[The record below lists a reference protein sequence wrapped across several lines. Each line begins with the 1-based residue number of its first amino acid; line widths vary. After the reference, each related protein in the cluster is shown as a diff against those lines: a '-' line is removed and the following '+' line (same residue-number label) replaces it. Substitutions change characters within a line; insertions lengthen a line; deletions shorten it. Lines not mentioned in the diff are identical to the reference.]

1 MKTLIIDNYDSFT
14 YNLYQYVGMLGGNP
28 VVKRNDAIAL
38 DDVRVGGYTHI
49 IISPGPGDPTDPRY
63 FGICKDVILKCGK
76 TIPVLGVCL
85 GHQGIIA
92 AFGGSVVRAPVIK
105 HGKTSLIVHEGKGIF
120 KNLDSP
126 LQGMRYHSLVGERE
140 SIPFCLE
147 ITATA
152 KDDGQIMGV
161 RHRQFP
167 IEGIQFHPESIGTES
182 GMHILA
188 NFLEIKSLPL
198 KIRGIAEGVMRRAES

>member
-14 YNLYQYVGMLGGNP
+14 YNLFQYAGELGGNP
-28 VVKRNDAIAL
+28 VVKRNDAITL
-38 DDVRVGGYTHI
+38 GEVRGGGFTHI
-49 IISPGPGDPTDPRY
+49 ILSPGPGDPTDPRY
-63 FGICKDVILKCGK
+63 FGVCKDVILKCGK
-76 TIPVLGVCL
+76 TTPILGVCL

-92 AFGGSVVRAPVIK
+92 AFGGRVVRAPVVR
-105 HGKTSLIVHEGKGIF
+105 HGKWSLIAHEGKGIF
-120 KNLDSP
+120 KNLPNP

-140 SIPFCLE
+140 SLPACLE

-152 KDDGQIMGV
+152 KDDGQVMGV

-182 GMHILA
+182 GRALLK
-188 NFLEIKSLPL
+188 NFLTL
-198 KIRGIAEGVMRRAES
+198 

>member
-14 YNLYQYVGMLGGNP
+14 YNLSQYVGILGGNP

-38 DDVRVGGYTHI
+38 NDVRVGGYTHI
-49 IISPGPGDPTDPRY
+49 VISPGPGDPTDPRY
-63 FGICKDVILKCGK
+63 FGVCKDVILKCGK
-76 TIPVLGVCL
+76 MIPVLGVCL

-92 AFGGSVVRAPVIK
+92 AFGGRVVRAPVVR
-105 HGKTSLIVHEGKGIF
+105 HGKASLIAHEGKGVF
-120 KNLDSP
+120 RGLPSP

-140 SIPFCLE
+140 SLPACLE

-152 KDDGQIMGV
+152 EDDGQIMGV

-167 IEGIQFHPESIGTES
+167 IEGIQFHPESIGTEH
-182 GMHILA
+182 GMGIIKI
-188 NFLEIKSLPL
+188 FLSY
-198 KIRGIAEGVMRRAES
+198 GV